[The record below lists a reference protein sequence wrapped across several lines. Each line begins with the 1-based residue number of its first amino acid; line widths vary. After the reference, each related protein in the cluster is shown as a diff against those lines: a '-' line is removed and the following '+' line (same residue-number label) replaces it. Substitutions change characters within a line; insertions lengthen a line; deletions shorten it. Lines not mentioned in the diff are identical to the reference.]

1 MCPMNKLIRPK
12 LELMTKLEMIDL
24 FKGIISTDILTAK
37 EISSIEV
44 NTPSD
49 IMFTFLV

>member
-1 MCPMNKLIRPK
+1 MIRLIRPK
-12 LELMTKLEMIDL
+12 LELMTMLEMIDL
-24 FKGIISTDILTAK
+24 FKGILSTDILTAN

-44 NTPSD
+44 KTPAE